1 MMVAIHKSGGRKV
14 LSLYKKYICTLH
26 LINVYILTNF
36 YKYVLHQSQELVV
49 ARVDPE
55 VNSSGFCGDI

>member
-1 MMVAIHKSGGRKV
+1 MMVTMRKSGGRKV
-14 LSLYKKYICTLH
+14 LGLYKKYICTLH

-36 YKYVLHQSQELVV
+36 YKNVFHQPQEFVV

-55 VNSSGFCGDI
+55 VNSSGFCSDI